1 MFSQH
6 LSSIPEFPF
15 FITAIPAVVITGLG
29 KGGMGNALG
38 MLAVPLM
45 SLSMRPIQ
53 AAAILLPLLL
63 VMDGFAVWGWRKHI
77 DWTVFRIIIFPGL
90 FGLFLGLMVFASLSE
105 QAIRGMIG
113 IIAILFCLKQ
123 WFGHYFHSPRKPG
136 TLAGIF
142 WSTVSGF
149 TSFGIHSGGPPLSV
163 YMLPLK
169 LKKEFLAGTMAI
181 FFGSLNLVKCPA
193 YAALGQFTPD
203 NLLLSSLLLPVCPLG
218 VWLGMKMVKTISTDF
233 FYKVLYI
240 CLFLTGL
247 KLLTDSF

>member
-1 MFSQH
+1 MLSPP
-6 LSSIPEFPF
+6 LSSAPELSF
-15 FITAIPAVVITGLG
+15 FITAIPAVLITGLG

-38 MLAVPLM
+38 MIAVPLM
-45 SLSMRPIQ
+45 SISMPPVQ

-77 DWTVFRIIIFPGL
+77 DWTVFRVIIFPGL
-90 FGLFLGLMVFASLSE
+90 FGIFLGLMIFASLSE
-105 QAIRGMIG
+105 RAIRGIIG
-113 IIAILFCLKQ
+113 IIAILFCLNQ
-123 WFGHYFHSPRKPG
+123 WFGDYVHSSHKPG
-136 TLAGIF
+136 TLSGIF

-181 FFGSLNLVKCPA
+181 FFGSLNLIKCPA
-193 YAALGQFTPD
+193 YAALGQFTAN
-203 NLLLSSLLLPVCPLG
+203 NLLLSSLLVPVCPLG

-233 FYKVLYI
+233 FYKVLYV
-240 CLFLTGL
+240 CLFITGL
-247 KLLTDSF
+247 KLITDLF